1 MNSSIR
7 ALNRVVTK
15 HSLKSFAFRIGSS
28 LLICLLAGA
37 GRAYPD
43 DDGTPLASLSKDEI
57 LTAVQILRQA
67 ARVTGDSRFS
77 LIALHEPSK
86 HEVLEPRPGSKP
98 NREAFMVVYERNSN
112 QTFEAI
118 VDLSSRKV
126 SSWKEIH
133 GVQPSYLNE
142 DTKIVEDA
150 VRADPRWREAMRKRG
165 ISDLN
170 RVRIDDWAGGYF
182 GDPKESGFRF
192 RRAISYYGGDPSANT
207 FTTGP
212 VEGVVVYVNLNT
224 KKVFKFID
232 TGVVPRAKSTPTP
245 SSREGDR
252 PKETLKKLQII
263 QPDGTSFRVRD
274 NEVSWQNWRFRF
286 AMNSREGLVLYT
298 VGYEDRGKLRS
309 ILYRGSLSEMVVPYA
324 DPSEAWYFRNAFDEG
339 EDSVGRYANSMEPEV
354 DAPSNAT
361 FFDATLADE
370 TGVPFVVPRT
380 VALYEQD
387 GGLLFK
393 HFDRDNNS
401 NNSRRSRELV
411 LSWIA
416 TVGNYDYGFNWIF
429 HQDGTLEM
437 QVLLTGIME
446 TKGVDGAP
454 ESHPPAADMAY
465 GHLVE
470 ENLLAV
476 HHQHFFNFRL
486 DMDVDGTKNS
496 IVEINTLTEGT
507 KPGNRYKSAFVMKGT
522 ALRSEST
529 AHRNVNLA
537 SSRKWEVVNPSV
549 KNGMGA
555 CTGYI
560 LVPEENSVPYAAPDS
575 WLRKRAG
582 FINAHFWATAYD
594 PAQLYAAGFYA
605 NQSHGDDGLPV
616 WIRADRSLQD
626 SDVVIWYTLGVT
638 HVPRPEEW
646 PIMAVHSAGFRLVPD
661 GFFDHNPAVDVPSD
675 NHNRAAM
682 ANEE

>member
-1 MNSSIR
+1 MDSSIR
-7 ALNRVVTK
+7 GASHVGSDR
-15 HSLKSFAFRIGSS
+15 LKSLALRIGSS
-28 LLICLLAGA
+28 FLICLLAGA
-37 GRAYPD
+37 ALAYPD
-43 DDGTPLASLSKDEI
+43 NDHSALAPLAKDEI
-57 LTAVQILRQA
+57 LAAVQILKQA
-67 ARVTGDSRFS
+67 AKVSNDSRFS
-77 LIALHEPSK
+77 LITLREPSK
-86 HEVLEPRPGSKP
+86 QEVLDPRPGSEP
-98 NREAFMVVYERNSN
+98 DREAFVVVYERSSN

-133 GVQPSYLNE
+133 GVQPSYLTE

-150 VRADPRWREAMRKRG
+150 VRADPRWQEAMRKRG
-165 ISDLN
+165 ISDLSKL
-170 RVRIDDWAGGYF
+170 RIDDWAGGYF

-192 RRAISYYGGDPSANT
+192 RRAVSYYGGDPSVST
-207 FTTGP
+207 FATGP

-224 KKVFKFID
+224 KKVFKFTD
-232 TGVVPRAKSTPTP
+232 TGVVPRPKSAITPG
-245 SSREGDR
+245 SEESNHARE
-252 PKETLKKLQII
+252 PLKRLQII
-263 QPDGTSFRVRD
+263 QPDGTNFRVQN

-286 AMNSREGLVLYT
+286 ALNGREGLVLYT
-298 VGYEDRGKLRS
+298 VGYEDRGKLRP
-309 ILYRGSLSEMVVPYA
+309 ILYRGSLSEMVVPYG

-339 EDSVGRYANSMEPEV
+339 EDSMGRYANSLEPEV

-370 TGVPFVVPRT
+370 TGVPFVIPRA
-380 VALYEQD
+380 VALYERD
-387 GGLLFK
+387 GGLLWK
-393 HFDRDNNS
+393 HFDRDNNQ
-401 NNSRRSRELV
+401 NNSQRSRELV

-437 QVLLTGIME
+437 RVLLTGIME
-446 TKGVDGAP
+446 TKGVDLAS
-454 ESHPPAADMAY
+454 ELHNSASDMAY

-470 ENLLAV
+470 PNLLAV

-496 IVEINTLTEGT
+496 VVEMNTAAETAN
-507 KPGNRYKSAFVMKGT
+507 PGNRYKSAFVMKGT
-522 ALRSEST
+522 ALRSEAE

-537 SSRKWEVVNPSV
+537 SSRKWEVVNSSV
-549 KNGMGA
+549 RNSVGA
-555 CTGYI
+555 STGYI

-594 PAQLYAAGFYA
+594 PTQLYAAGFYA
-605 NQSHGDDGLPV
+605 NQSRGDDGLPV
-616 WIRADRSLQD
+616 WIRANRSLQD

-638 HVPRPEEW
+638 HIPRPEEW
-646 PIMAVHSAGFRLVPD
+646 PIMTVHPAGFRLVPD
-661 GFFDHNPAVDVPSD
+661 GFFDHNPAADVPK
-675 NHNRAAM
+675 
-682 ANEE
+682 